1 MPEAQAGGGRS
12 RQVLAF
18 DFGLRRIGVAVG
30 QEMLGSARP
39 VTMIPARDGVPDWER
54 IEHLLQEWQP
64 DLVVVGLPLN
74 MDGTESDMCARARK
88 FGKRIHGRFHLP
100 VEMMDERLSSFE
112 AKEAVLAAGGS
123 SDFGQHGVDDLAA
136 VLILES
142 WFNHQRSL
150 SNDSSSGG

>member
-1 MPEAQAGGGRS
+1 MPEADSGAASR

-18 DFGLRRIGVAVG
+18 DFGLRRIGVACG
-30 QEMLGSARP
+30 QELLGSARP
-39 VTMIPARDGVPDWER
+39 VTMITARDGVPDWSR
-54 IEHLLQEWQP
+54 IEALLNEWQP

-88 FGKRIHGRFHLP
+88 FGKRIHGRFHVP

-112 AKEAVLAAGGS
+112 AKEAVLAEGGS
-123 SDFGQHGVDDLAA
+123 SDFGRHGVDDLAA

-142 WFNHQRSL
+142 WFNHQQTRP
-150 SNDSSSGG
+150 D